1 MKICNNKFIKSGVNN
16 YMKKVLL
23 VFLLFF
29 NVILVSY
36 AKYETNVCA
45 NHILVPT
52 ELDAIKLRS
61 QIKNFDD
68 FKYYARIYSTCPS
81 GQRGGDLGCFGKG
94 QMVKPF
100 EEAAFN
106 GKIGEV
112 SDPVKTQF
120 GYHLLWIRDR
130 Y

>member
-1 MKICNNKFIKSGVNN
+1 
-16 YMKKVLL
+16 MKKLITIICMLMVTC
-23 VFLLFF
+23 
-29 NVILVSY
+29 VSVK
-36 AKYETNVCA
+36 AQDVSTVCA
-45 NHILVPT
+45 SHILVPT
-52 ELDAIKLRS
+52 ERDAIKIKS
-61 QIKNFDD
+61 QIRTLDD

-81 GQRGGDLGCFGKG
+81 ARNGGSLGCFGRG

-106 GKIGEV
+106 GNIGEV

-120 GYHLLWIRDR
+120 GYHLLWVTAK